1 MSAHKMKV
9 IDIVFRCIMPYNSK
23 KSKEY
28 VMAEAA
34 VTSKGQI
41 TIPAEIRRQMNLG
54 PQDRV
59 VFTLLPNGTTVMRA
73 KNRSIST
80 LAGSLK
86 STSKKRVA
94 IKDMKMQ

>member
-1 MSAHKMKV
+1 
-9 IDIVFRCIMPYNSK
+9 
-23 KSKEY
+23 
-28 VMAEAA
+28 MAEAA

-73 KNRSIST
+73 KNRSISS
-80 LAGSLK
+80 LEGSVSSK
-86 STSKKRVA
+86 KKRVPL
-94 IKDMKMQ
+94 KELKMR